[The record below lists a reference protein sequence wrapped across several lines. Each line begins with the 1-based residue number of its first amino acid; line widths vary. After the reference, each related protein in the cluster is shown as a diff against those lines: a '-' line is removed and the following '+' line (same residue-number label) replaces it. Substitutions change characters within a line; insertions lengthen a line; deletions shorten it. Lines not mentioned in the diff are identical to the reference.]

1 MITAG
6 DLENMPQHQKD
17 ALSAWVLDWVRAVF
31 SRPGAEEDYQK
42 WLVEYRARANKK

>member
-1 MITAG
+1 MVSVEE
-6 DLENMPQHQKD
+6 LEKMPQHQKD
-17 ALSAWVLDWVRAVF
+17 ALSGWVLGWVRAVF